1 VAADQEPGGPVD
13 PGVEQITRDLAEAIE
28 QQAATSEI
36 LDVIGRGQLELQPVF
51 ETVVRHAVRL
61 CRAHAGMIYQRDGHV
76 YRLAYLLG
84 GPDAYR
90 AEIEDRPIAQDAGT
104 VVGRVGLER
113 RTVQIRDVR
122 ADPDYQWHRARDLGG
137 VRTLLGVPMLVD
149 QRVLGVITLW
159 RDEVDLF
166 DDQTISLVNTFA
178 AQGAIAIQNVQLFQ
192 ELQRRGRELARSV
205 DELKALGEV
214 SHAVSSSR
222 DLDEMLTTIVTQAVR
237 LSDTE
242 GGSIFEF
249 NAQTRAFEVRTCVGT
264 GEELVKTLRTLQ
276 IDLEGTFVGRA
287 AAGGQPLQAPDLDLE
302 PLDVHTGALRRDG
315 WRSLLA
321 VPLMREEQII
331 GALIVRRTVPGEFP
345 PETCHLLETL
355 ASQSA
360 VAIHNARLFREL
372 QVKTQQLEIASK
384 HKSEFL
390 ASMSHELRTPLNA
403 VIGFSDVLLERMF
416 GELNERQEDYLRDI
430 RSSGHHLLELIN
442 EILDLSKVEAGRM
455 ELELGPVSLADAI
468 EHGIAMVR
476 EHAARHEI
484 SLRRDIAEDVGIV
497 WVDELKLR
505 QVLLNLLTNAV
516 KFTPDGGSVVIA
528 ARRAGDE
535 VEVSVT
541 DSGIGIAET
550 ERERIFEAFQ
560 RGGRTART
568 GAEGTGLGLTL
579 TRRIL
584 ELHGG
589 RIWMTSEPGHGSR
602 FAFAIPIGGD
612 ARRRA
617 ADDAG
622 QPATSGTVVVIED
635 DRRSADLLTLHL
647 EGAGYAVAVA
657 GDGVEGLELV
667 RRADPVAVVLD
678 VRLPRL
684 DGWDVLARLKADPA
698 TASVPVVI
706 VSMIDERGR
715 GFALGAAEYLVKPV
729 DRERFLSALERY
741 VPARSERPTI
751 VVIDD
756 DPMDLDLVDAVLTPA
771 GYSVLRAAGG
781 EEGVALVGREQPAV
795 VLLDLLMPGIDG
807 FAVIDR
813 LRADPATAEVPIVV
827 LTAKEMTPDDRER
840 LAGQIDYLAQKG
852 AFGAKQLVALV
863 GHLCESGSHRET
875 AR

>member
-1 VAADQEPGGPVD
+1 MAADQESGAPVD
-13 PGVEQITRDLAEAIE
+13 PRVEQLTRDLSEAIE
-28 QQAATSEI
+28 QQAATSEV
-36 LDVIGRGQLELQPVF
+36 LDVIGRGELELQPVF

-61 CRAHAGMIYQRDGHV
+61 CSADAGMIYLLDGDV
-76 YRLAYLLG
+76 YRLAHLLG

-90 AEIEDRPIAQDAGT
+90 AFVQDRPIAQDAGT

-113 RTVQIRDVR
+113 RTVQIPDVV

-137 VRTLLGVPMLVD
+137 IRTLLGVPMLVD
-149 QRVLGVITLW
+149 ERVLGVITLW

-166 DDQTISLVNTFA
+166 DDQTIALANTFA

-192 ELQRRGRELARSV
+192 ALQQRGRDLARSV
-205 DELKALGEV
+205 DELRALGEV

-222 DLDEMLTTIVTQAVR
+222 DLDEMLTTIIAQAVR
-237 LSDTE
+237 LSDTD

-249 NAQTRAFEVRTCVGT
+249 NAQARVFEVRTCVGT
-264 GEELVKTLRTLQ
+264 SEELIETLRSLRIH
-276 IDLEGTFVGRA
+276 IDETFVGRA
-287 AAGGQPLQAPDLDLE
+287 AIGGQPLQAPDLDLE
-302 PLDVHTGALRRDG
+302 QLDFHTEALRRHG

-321 VPLMREEQII
+321 VPLTREDEII
-331 GALIVRRTVPGEFP
+331 GALVVRRTTPGEFTP
-345 PETCHLLETL
+345 QTCGLLETL

-372 QVKTQQLEIASK
+372 EVKTDQLEVASR

-416 GELNERQEDYLRDI
+416 GELNERQEEYLRDI

-455 ELELGPVSLADAI
+455 DLDLGPVALAEAI
-468 EHGIAMVR
+468 DHGLAMVR
-476 EHAARHEI
+476 ERAAKHGI
-484 SLRRDIAEDVGIV
+484 TVRRDIAGDIGMV
-497 WVDELKLR
+497 WADELKLR

-516 KFTPDGGSVVIA
+516 KFTPDGGSVEIA
-528 ARRAGDE
+528 ARVTDGE
-535 VEVSVT
+535 VEVSVSDT
-541 DSGIGIAET
+541 GIGIPEA

-560 RGGRTART
+560 RGGRTAPT

-579 TRRIL
+579 TRQIV

-589 RIWMTSEPGHGSR
+589 RIWMTSTPGEGST
-602 FAFAIPIGGD
+602 FAFVLPRHVGRRAAAGD
-612 ARRRA
+612 A
-617 ADDAG
+617 ADDA
-622 QPATSGTVVVIED
+622 PAGTVVVIED
-635 DRRSADLLTLHL
+635 DRRSADLLTLYL
-647 EGAGYAVAVA
+647 EGAGYAVMVA
-657 GDGVEGLELV
+657 GDGVDGLELV
-667 RRADPVAVVLD
+667 RRVEPTAVILD

-698 TASVPVVI
+698 TASLPVVI

-741 VPARSERPTI
+741 VPARTDRPTV

-756 DPMDLDLVDAVLTPA
+756 DPMDLDLVEAVLAPA

-781 EEGVALVGREQPAV
+781 EEGVALVAREQPAV
-795 VLLDLLMPGIDG
+795 VLLDLLMPGVDG
-807 FAVIDR
+807 FAVIER
-813 LRADPATAEVPIVV
+813 LRADPATVEVPIVV
-827 LTAKEMTPDDRER
+827 LTAKEMTGDDRDR

-852 AFGAKQLVALV
+852 AFGAKHLVALV
-863 GHLCESGSHRET
+863 GHLCESGGHREV